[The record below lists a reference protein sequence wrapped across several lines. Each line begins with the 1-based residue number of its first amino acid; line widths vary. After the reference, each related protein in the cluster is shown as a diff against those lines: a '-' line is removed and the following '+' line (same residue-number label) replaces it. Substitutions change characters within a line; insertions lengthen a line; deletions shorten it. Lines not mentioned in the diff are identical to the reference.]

1 MAGSG
6 DEGGE
11 SLEGVLEELIADA
24 GLEGVVASALRS
36 DFASSPLRKKLNTI
50 RELEDMRKGKEAAT
64 AGGSGRTEK
73 HREASA
79 ASDTGMRIYEPS
91 KMRATRPITGYQGK
105 QEELSTN
112 AKLGSQ
118 NGPLNFITT
127 NEDDLDLDDLNTSW
141 KSLLEETMS
150 DPHKRRVLQES
161 FDREKSK
168 VRKYHMLL
176 EFSSYL
182 RKPDASPSLSE
193 GAKAGLRRRRRPG
206 SNSANGRSSDSGRE
220 GVLRRL
226 HLSASKSTRTL
237 TQATRHRLR
246 ALCSLR
252 LPSLSSSSAAQ
263 CMHSPDSSTTTGT
276 IPLCETCK
284 RHVSRQ

>member
-11 SLEGVLEELIADA
+11 SEGVLEELIADA

-36 DFASSPLRKKLNTI
+36 DFASSPLRKKLSTI

-105 QEELSTN
+105 QEEPSTN

-220 GVLRRL
+220 GVFAPPPSFERFKKHAYADAGDKTSFARSLLTAAAFIVIIIGGAMYAFPRL
-226 HLSASKSTRTL
+226 VDDDRY
-237 TQATRHRLR
+237 
-246 ALCSLR
+246 
-252 LPSLSSSSAAQ
+252 
-263 CMHSPDSSTTTGT
+263 DSF
-276 IPLCETCK
+276 
-284 RHVSRQ
+284 V